1 MAKKIKKIEAMHREY
16 GENEGAIC
24 RNCCN
29 FDMYNVGNRCV
40 SKCAA
45 YGVTNST
52 ASDWN
57 GLNTACGLYNTPF
70 DKGKSTPLTLVSRK
84 ADGVKADDIQC
95 EGQIKFEM

>member
-29 FDMYNVGNRCV
+29 FDMYKFGNRRV

-57 GLNTACGLYNTPF
+57 GRYEACGMYNMSI
-70 DKGKSTPLTLVSRK
+70 DKTEYIPLIKKSKKLAAESC
-84 ADGVKADDIQC
+84 D
-95 EGQIKFEM
+95 GQIEIQEE